1 MSFAPGVRLGGYEII
16 GHLGSGGMGD
26 VFRASDV
33 RLGRDVAI
41 KVLPGAVAN
50 DPGRL
55 RRFEIEAR
63 TVAALSHPNILSVF
77 DTGVFEGSPYIVTEL
92 LEGETLRQKLD
103 HGPAAPR
110 RAIEWGL
117 ATARGLAA
125 AHAKSIVHRD
135 IKPENLLITK
145 DGRLKILDFGLAKQ
159 LPAAPS
165 TESQTTALL
174 SSPGAVMGTP
184 AYMSP
189 EQVRGEALGAG
200 SDLFSLG
207 CVLYEML
214 AGRRPFLGDTA
225 MDVMSAILR
234 EEPPEF
240 TAQPPGLA
248 GIIRRC
254 LEKDREARFHSAAD
268 LAFALEALSN
278 PSAASSPDISASPVA
293 RKSRAGMYGILA
305 VASMLAAMLAGWWW
319 LGRRQSAV
327 RTPVFERLTFQTGS
341 IDRARFG
348 ADGKTFVYSAD
359 WRGLKNGIYS
369 TVLGNPESR
378 PLALPDGVRLASVSS
393 TGELA
398 LLKGSVLSRARM
410 DGTAPRDVATDIEDA
425 DWSPDGSQLAVIRN
439 LHPGFQIEYPLGKT
453 IAKAGWSPTIR
464 VSPKGDRI
472 ALLRVNKGGDVIST
486 LDLQGQFT
494 DLVPHLIASM
504 QDQFCWSPDGR
515 EVWFIASSGGTSFD
529 TLKAVTLSGKVREI
543 YQFPGVR
550 VNIDSAASDG
560 RVLLR
565 IHHLTNQLMAN
576 TADQGGERDLTWLDA
591 PDLTDLSADGGT
603 VLFSN
608 IGQSGSSHYGIYIRS
623 TDGSPAVRLSD
634 GLGELLS
641 PDLKWVTATIPSGQQ
656 VLIPTG
662 AGEPQALSFPGL
674 TGARIRAFL
683 PNGTGY
689 VVSGFETGKRL
700 RIYTYSLALRRLQ
713 PVSGEGLE
721 GSANELFVSPDGSQV
736 VFSASSRATILPLKG
751 GEPRKV
757 DLEPADRLAGF
768 AADSHA
774 VFVLH
779 KGGHTPAAIYRV
791 DLATGKRSLLHEL
804 VLPEGYSVDSL
815 RVTPDGRRYALM
827 RSSKLSELYMAEGI
841 DRNTLT
847 VGH

>member
-26 VFRASDV
+26 VFRASDA

-41 KVLPGAVAN
+41 KVLPGTVAN
-50 DPGRL
+50 DTDRL

-103 HGPAAPR
+103 HGPVAPR
-110 RAIEWGL
+110 HAIKWGL

-125 AHAKSIVHRD
+125 AHAKSIIHRY

-145 DGRLKILDFGLAKQ
+145 DGRLKILDFWLAKQ

-207 CVLYEML
+207 CVLYEMVT
-214 AGRRPFLGDTA
+214 GCRPFRGDTS

-248 GIIRRC
+248 SIIRRC

-278 PSAASSPDISASPVA
+278 PSVASSPDVSVSPVT
-293 RKSRAGMYGILA
+293 RKSRAGIYGIL
-305 VASMLAAMLAGWWW
+305 VAASVLASMLAGWWW
-319 LGRRQSAV
+319 LSRRQSAV

-359 WRGLKNGIYS
+359 WRGLKSGVYS

-439 LHPGFQIEYPLGKT
+439 LHPGLQIEYPLGKT
-453 IAKAGWSPTIR
+453 LAKVGWSPTIR

-486 LDLQGQFT
+486 LDLPIWIT
-494 DLVPHLIASM
+494 DRISVGKNARESRLVANHPRISKRRSNRSA
-504 QDQFCWSPDGR
+504 PR
-515 EVWFIASSGGTSFD
+515 EQRRRCYLDLGSSRPVYRSC
-529 TLKAVTLSGKVREI
+529 SRS
-543 YQFPGVR
+543 
-550 VNIDSAASDG
+550 DSEHA
-560 RVLLR
+560 RPVLLVSR
-565 IHHLTNQLMAN
+565 WPRGLVYCKFRWHILRHPESGDVVRQRSGDISIPRHQRQSRFRDERWACFAAYPPPHTPV
-576 TADQGGERDLTWLDA
+576 DGEY
-591 PDLTDLSADGGT
+591 S
-603 VLFSN
+603 
-608 IGQSGSSHYGIYIRS
+608 
-623 TDGSPAVRLSD
+623 
-634 GLGELLS
+634 
-641 PDLKWVTATIPSGQQ
+641 
-656 VLIPTG
+656 G
-662 AGEPQALSFPGL
+662 AGR
-674 TGARIRAFL
+674 GARPDMARC
-683 PNGTGY
+683 
-689 VVSGFETGKRL
+689 SGASR
-700 RIYTYSLALRRLQ
+700 
-713 PVSGEGLE
+713 PV
-721 GSANELFVSPDGSQV
+721 P
-736 VFSASSRATILPLKG
+736 
-751 GEPRKV
+751 
-757 DLEPADRLAGF
+757 
-768 AADSHA
+768 
-774 VFVLH
+774 
-779 KGGHTPAAIYRV
+779 
-791 DLATGKRSLLHEL
+791 
-804 VLPEGYSVDSL
+804 
-815 RVTPDGRRYALM
+815 
-827 RSSKLSELYMAEGI
+827 
-841 DRNTLT
+841 
-847 VGH
+847 

>member
-1 MSFAPGVRLGGYEII
+1 MSFAPGVRLGAYEIV

-26 VFRASDV
+26 VFRASDL

-41 KVLPGAVAN
+41 KVLPDTVAN
-50 DPGRL
+50 DTERL
-55 RRFEIEAR
+55 RRFEVEAR
-63 TVAALSHPNILSVF
+63 TIAALSHPNVLSVF

-92 LEGETLRQKLD
+92 LEGETLRQKLE
-103 HGPAAPR
+103 HGPVAPR

-125 AHAKSIVHRD
+125 AHAKGILHRD
-135 IKPENLLITK
+135 IKPGNLLITK

-159 LPAAPS
+159 LPVAPS

-174 SSPGAVMGTP
+174 SSPGAVTGTP

-214 AGRRPFLGDTA
+214 AGRRPFLGATA

-234 EEPPEF
+234 EEPSEF
-240 TAQPPGLA
+240 TAQPPALA

-254 LEKDREARFHSAAD
+254 MEKDREARFHSAAD
-268 LAFALEALSN
+268 LAFALEALAN
-278 PSAASSPDISASPVA
+278 PSVTSAPDVRVSPVA
-293 RKSRAGMYGILA
+293 RKSKAGIYGILV
-305 VASMLAAMLAGWWW
+305 VASVVASLLAGWWW
-319 LGRRQSAV
+319 FGRRQSAV
-327 RTPVFERLTFQTGS
+327 RPPVFERLTFQTGS

-359 WRGLKNGIYS
+359 WRGLKNGVYA

-378 PLALPDGVRLASVSS
+378 PLALPEGVRLASVSS

-410 DGTAPRDVATDIEDA
+410 DGSAPRDVATDIEDA

-453 IAKAGWSPTIR
+453 IAKVGWSPTIR
-464 VSPKGDRI
+464 VSPKGDRL
-472 ALLRVNKGGDVIST
+472 ALLRVNKGDVIST

-494 DLVPHLIASM
+494 DLVPNLIASM

-543 YQFPGVR
+543 YQFPGAN
-550 VNIDSAASDG
+550 VNIDSATSDG

-565 IHHLTNQLMAN
+565 IHHSTRQLMAN
-576 TADQGGERDLTWLDA
+576 TADRGGERDLTWLDA
-591 PDLTDLSADGGT
+591 LDLADLSPDGGT

-608 IGQSGSSHYGIYIRS
+608 TGQSGSSRYGIYIRS

-641 PDLKWVTATIPSGQQ
+641 PDLKWVTATIPSGE

-662 AGEPQALSFPGL
+662 AGEQQALSFPGL

-689 VVSGFETGKRL
+689 VVSGFDIGKRL
-700 RIYTYSLALRRLQ
+700 RIYTYSLASHRLQ
-713 PVSGEGLE
+713 PVSPEGADGGAE
-721 GSANELFVSPDGSQV
+721 ELFASPDGSQI

-751 GEPRKV
+751 GEPRNV
-757 DLEPADRLAGF
+757 NLEPSDRPAGF
-768 AADSHA
+768 TADSRA

-791 DLATGKRSLLHEL
+791 DLATGNRTLLREL
-804 VLPEGYSVDSL
+804 VLPEGYSIDSL
-815 RVTPDGRRYALM
+815 RITPDGRRYALM

-847 VGH
+847 EGH

>member
-293 RKSRAGMYGILA
+293 RKSRAGMYGLLA
-305 VASMLAAMLAGWWW
+305 VASVLAAMLAGWWW

>member
-1 MSFAPGVRLGGYEII
+1 
-16 GHLGSGGMGD
+16 MGD
-26 VFRASDV
+26 VFRASDG

-41 KVLPGAVAN
+41 KVLPAAVAN
-50 DPGRL
+50 DTDRL

-103 HGPAAPR
+103 HRPVAPR

-125 AHAKSIVHRD
+125 AHAKGIIHRD

-159 LPAAPS
+159 LPAASS
-165 TESQTTALL
+165 TESQTTALF

-240 TAQPPGLA
+240 TAQPPALA
-248 GIIRRC
+248 SIIRRC
-254 LEKDREARFHSAAD
+254 LEKDREVRFHSAAD

-278 PSAASSPDISASPVA
+278 PSVASSPDVSASPGT
-293 RKSRAGMYGILA
+293 RKSRAGIYGILA
-305 VASMLAAMLAGWWW
+305 VVSVVASILAGWWW
-319 LGRRQSAV
+319 LSRKQSAV

-359 WRGLKNGIYS
+359 WRGSKNGVYS

-378 PLALPDGVRLASVSS
+378 PLALPEGVKLASVSS
-393 TGELA
+393 TGDLA
-398 LLKGSVLSRARM
+398 LLKGGVLSRARM

-425 DWSPDGSQLAVIRN
+425 DWSPDGSELAVIRN
-439 LHPGFQIEYPLGKT
+439 LHPGFQIEYPLGRT
-453 IAKAGWSPTIR
+453 IAKVGWSPTIR

-472 ALLRVNKGGDVIST
+472 ALLRVNKGDDVIST
-486 LDLQGQFT
+486 LNLQGQFT
-494 DLVPHLIASM
+494 DLVPGLIASM

-529 TLKAVTLSGKVREI
+529 TLKAVTLSGKVREL
-543 YQFPGVR
+543 YQFPGAS
-550 VNIDSAASDG
+550 VNIDSATSDG

-565 IHHLTNQLMAN
+565 IHHLTRQLMAN
-576 TADQGGERDLTWLDA
+576 TAEQGGERDLTWLDA
-591 PDLTDLSADGGT
+591 PELADLSPDGNT

-608 IGQSGSSHYGIYIRS
+608 TGQSGSSRYGIYIRS

-641 PDLKWVTATIPSGQQ
+641 PDFKWVTATIPSGQQ

-662 AGEPQALSFPGL
+662 AGEQQTLSFPGL

-683 PNGTGY
+683 PDGTGY
-689 VVSGFETGKRL
+689 VVSGFETKKRL
-700 RIYTYSLALRRLQ
+700 RIYTYSLALHQLQ
-713 PVSGEGLE
+713 PVSPEGLDC
-721 GSANELFVSPDGSQV
+721 SANELFVSPDGSLL
-736 VFSASSRATILPLKG
+736 VFSASSHATILPLKG
-751 GEPRKV
+751 GEPRRV
-757 DLEPADRLAGF
+757 DLEPPDRLAGF
-768 AADSHA
+768 TADSHA

-791 DLATGKRSLLHEL
+791 ALATGTRTLLREL
-804 VLPEGYSVDSL
+804 VMPEGYSIDSL
-815 RVTPDGRRYALM
+815 RITPDGRRYALM

-841 DRNTLT
+841 DTR
-847 VGH
+847 

>member
-1 MSFAPGVRLGGYEII
+1 
-16 GHLGSGGMGD
+16 
-26 VFRASDV
+26 
-33 RLGRDVAI
+33 
-41 KVLPGAVAN
+41 
-50 DPGRL
+50 
-55 RRFEIEAR
+55 
-63 TVAALSHPNILSVF
+63 
-77 DTGVFEGSPYIVTEL
+77 
-92 LEGETLRQKLD
+92 
-103 HGPAAPR
+103 
-110 RAIEWGL
+110 
-117 ATARGLAA
+117 
-125 AHAKSIVHRD
+125 
-135 IKPENLLITK
+135 
-145 DGRLKILDFGLAKQ
+145 
-159 LPAAPS
+159 
-165 TESQTTALL
+165 
-174 SSPGAVMGTP
+174 
-184 AYMSP
+184 MSP
-189 EQVRGEALGAG
+189 EQVRGETLGAG

-207 CVLYEML
+207 CVLYEMV
-214 AGRRPFLGDTA
+214 AGRRPFPGDTA

-234 EEPPEF
+234 EEPAEF

-248 GIIRRC
+248 SIIRRC

-278 PSAASSPDISASPVA
+278 PSAVSSPDIGASPVT
-293 RKSRAGMYGILA
+293 RKSRAGIYGILA
-305 VASMLAAMLAGWWW
+305 VASVLASMLAGWWW
-319 LGRRQSAV
+319 LGRRPSAV
-327 RTPVFERLTFQTGS
+327 PTPVFERLTFQTGS

-359 WRGLKNGIYS
+359 WRGLKNGVYS

-410 DGTAPRDVATDIEDA
+410 DGTAPRDVAADIEDA

-472 ALLRVNKGGDVIST
+472 ALLRSNKGGDVIST

-515 EVWFIASSGGTSFD
+515 EVWFIESSGGTSFD

-543 YQFPGVR
+543 YQFPGAT
-550 VNIDSAASDG
+550 VNIDSATSDG

-565 IHHLTNQLMAN
+565 THHLTHQLMAN
-576 TADQGGERDLTWLDA
+576 TAEQGGERDLTWLDA
-591 PDLTDLSADGGT
+591 PDLADLSADGGT

-608 IGQSGSSHYGIYIRS
+608 IGQSGRSRYGIYIRS

-634 GLGELLS
+634 GLGEFLS
-641 PDLKWVTATIPSGQQ
+641 PDLKWVTATIPSGQE

-662 AGEPQALSFPGL
+662 AGEQQALSFPGL

-683 PNGTGY
+683 PDGTGY
-689 VVSGFETGKRL
+689 VVSGFETGNRR
-700 RIYTYSLALRRLQ
+700 RIYTYSLALHKLQ
-713 PVSGEGLE
+713 PISPEGVE
-721 GSANELFVSPDGSQV
+721 GSADEFFVSPDGSQV
-736 VFSASSRATILPLKG
+736 VFSASNRATILPLKG
-751 GEPRKV
+751 GEPRKA

-779 KGGHTPAAIYRV
+779 EGGHTPAAIYRV
-791 DLATGKRSLLHEL
+791 DLATGKRSLLREL
-804 VLPEGYSVDSL
+804 VLPEGYSIDSL
-815 RVTPDGRRYALM
+815 RVTPDGRRYAWM

-841 DRNTLT
+841 DRTR
-847 VGH
+847 

>member
-359 WRGLKNGIYS
+359 WRGLKNGVYS

-603 VLFSN
+603 VMFSN

>member
-359 WRGLKNGIYS
+359 WRGLKNGVYS

>member
-305 VASMLAAMLAGWWW
+305 VASVLAAMLAGWWW

>member
-305 VASMLAAMLAGWWW
+305 VASVLAAMLAGWWW

-359 WRGLKNGIYS
+359 WRGLKNGVYS

-603 VLFSN
+603 VMFSN

>member
-26 VFRASDV
+26 VFRASDA

-41 KVLPGAVAN
+41 KVLPGTVAN
-50 DPGRL
+50 DTDRL

-103 HGPAAPR
+103 HGPVAPR
-110 RAIEWGL
+110 HAIKWGL

-125 AHAKSIVHRD
+125 AHAKSIIHRD

-207 CVLYEML
+207 CVLYEMVT
-214 AGRRPFLGDTA
+214 GCRPFRGDTS

-248 GIIRRC
+248 SIIRRC

-278 PSAASSPDISASPVA
+278 PSVASSPDVSVSPVT
-293 RKSRAGMYGILA
+293 RKSRAGIYGIL
-305 VASMLAAMLAGWWW
+305 VAASVLASMLAGWWW
-319 LGRRQSAV
+319 LSRRQSAV

-359 WRGLKNGIYS
+359 WRGLKSGVYS

-439 LHPGFQIEYPLGKT
+439 LHPGLQIEYPLGKT
-453 IAKAGWSPTIR
+453 LAKVGWSPTIR

-529 TLKAVTLSGKVREI
+529 TLKAVTLSGNVREI
-543 YQFPGVR
+543 YQFPGTS
-550 VNIDSAASDG
+550 VNIDSATSDG

-565 IHHLTNQLMAN
+565 IHHLTRQLMASI
-576 TADQGGERDLTWLDA
+576 AEQAAERDLTWLDA
-591 PDLTDLSADGGT
+591 PELADLSPDGGT

-608 IGQSGSSHYGIYIRS
+608 TGLSGSSRYGVYVRS

-634 GLGELLS
+634 GIGELLS
-641 PDLKWVTATIPSGQQ
+641 PDLKWVIATIPSGQQ

-662 AGEPQALSFPGL
+662 AGEQQSLSFPGL
-674 TGARIRAFL
+674 TGARVRAFL
-683 PNGTGY
+683 PDGTGY
-689 VVSGFETGKRL
+689 VVSGFEAGKRL
-700 RIYTYSLALRRLQ
+700 RIYTYSLAFNRLQ
-713 PVSGEGLE
+713 PVSGEGIE
-721 GSANELFVSPDGSQV
+721 GSANEWFVSPDGSQL
-736 VFSASSRATILPLKG
+736 VFSVTSRATILPLKG

-757 DLEPADRLAGF
+757 DLEPAERLAGF
-768 AADSHA
+768 TADSHA
-774 VFVLH
+774 VFVLY
-779 KGGHTPAAIYRV
+779 KSGNTSAAIYRV
-791 DLATGKRSLLHEL
+791 DLATGKRSLLREL
-804 VLPEGYSVDSL
+804 VLPEGYSIDSL
-815 RVTPDGRRYALM
+815 RITPDGRRYALT

-841 DRNTLT
+841 DRNR
-847 VGH
+847 